1 MRNPQA
7 RRARHRRRLA
17 LWLAAIGAVLSQD
30 ASAAGWGGSLG
41 VASDYVFRGVTQSD
55 GKPSA
60 QGDVHYHAAAGWF
73 AGLWAASVERSS
85 SRGTTAELNAYLG
98 YSLPLADAW
107 NATVSAVHYDYP
119 WNKPHQRYS
128 YDEVV
133 GTVAYADRLFLTAAA
148 SPDTS
153 VGTTYGVSERRAAYS
168 YDLAFHAP
176 LFQALSA
183 NGGIGYY
190 DLHRLVNA
198 GYIYWS
204 IGLGYDLGPL
214 QLQLSYIGTNG
225 TAKALFY
232 DDAAHNRWA
241 ATALW
246 HF

>member
-1 MRNPQA
+1 M
-7 RRARHRRRLA
+7 
-17 LWLAAIGAVLSQD
+17 AAIGPGLAQD
-30 ASAAGWGGSLG
+30 ALAAGWGGSLG
-41 VASDYVFRGVTQSD
+41 LASDYVFRGVTQSD

-60 QGDVHYHAAAGWF
+60 QGDVHYYANAGWF
-73 AGLWAASVERSS
+73 GGLWAASVERNAYE
-85 SRGTTAELNAYLG
+85 GKTAELNAYLG
-98 YSLPLADAW
+98 LSWPIADVW
-107 NATVSAVHYDYP
+107 NATVAAVHYDYP
-119 WNKPHQRYS
+119 WNTGRRYS

-133 GTVAYADRLFLTAAA
+133 GTAAYADRLFLTVAA

-153 VGTTYGVSERRAAYS
+153 IESTYGASGRRAAYS

-176 LFQALSA
+176 LLHALSA

-190 DLHRLVNA
+190 DLHHLVNV
-198 GYIYWS
+198 GYVYWS
-204 IGLGYDLGPL
+204 IGLGYDLGPV
-214 QLQLSYIGTNG
+214 QLQLSYIGAND